1 MPRSQ
6 SKDRGLFERPA
17 ASGTWWIRYHDNLGK
32 EHREKV
38 GPKSLARQAYAKRK
52 TQIREGQF
60 FPETLLRRK
69 TILLRDFIQD
79 YLKEAQVNHRAY
91 RNDVCHAKF
100 WVKTFGDLAL
110 EELTPN
116 DLEKWKAQRMT
127 AVKPATV
134 ARELAWL
141 KHLYNV
147 AIRDEKVEKN
157 PVIKI
162 KLPRPDN
169 ARVRYLT
176 DEEETRLRNAMD
188 PADFELVEIA
198 LHTGMRRSEQ
208 FTLRWENVDFRARTL
223 TIPRSKNGLTRH
235 IPLNDRALDI
245 LMARYKKRTSPRVF
259 PSGN

>member
-17 ASGTWWIRYHDNLGK
+17 GSGTWWIRYHDNLGK
-32 EHREKV
+32 EHREKI
-38 GPKSLARQAYAKRK
+38 GPKSLARQAYEKRK

-60 FPETLLRRK
+60 FPQTLLRRK
-69 TILLRDFIQD
+69 SILLRDFIQD

-91 RNDVCHAKF
+91 RNDVSHAKF

-127 AVKPATV
+127 TVKPATV
-134 ARELAWL
+134 ARERPWL

-157 PVIKI
+157 PVNQIKI
-162 KLPRPDN
+162 PKPNN
-169 ARVRYLT
+169 ARVRYLSEQ
-176 DEEETRLRNAMD
+176 EEQRLKAAMT
-188 PADFELVEIA
+188 PADYQLVEIA
-198 LHTGMRRSEQ
+198 LHTGRRRSEQ
-208 FTLRWENVDFRARTL
+208 FNLRRENVDFRAQT
-223 TIPRSKNGLTRH
+223 
-235 IPLNDRALDI
+235 
-245 LMARYKKRTSPRVF
+245 
-259 PSGN
+259 